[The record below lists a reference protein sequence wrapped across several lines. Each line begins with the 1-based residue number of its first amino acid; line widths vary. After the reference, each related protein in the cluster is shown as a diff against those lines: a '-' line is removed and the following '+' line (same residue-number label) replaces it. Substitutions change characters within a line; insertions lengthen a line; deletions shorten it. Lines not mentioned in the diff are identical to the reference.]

1 MGLLDDITS
10 SISDLF
16 SAKEEVTNQ
25 VEEVQQNL
33 QDANP
38 LDALT
43 GEGGEDTKQE

>member
-1 MGLLDDITS
+1 MGFLEDLTS
-10 SISDLF
+10 SVSELF

-38 LDALT
+38 LDALN
-43 GEGGEDTKQE
+43 GEGGEEGKQE